1 MTLRSTVRMILGF
14 SFMLFVYI
22 NLLCGPVVTIGVG
35 AAFLKMLFPH

>member
-1 MTLRSTVRMILGF
+1 MTPKNVVKMILGF
-14 SFMLFVYI
+14 CFMLFVYV